1 MSAVVGG
8 AEVTSALRLALALP
22 TDDLFAQVR
31 RLGRPLCSACAHA
44 ASFAQ
49 HLAYEDMC
57 FVAERDSA
65 RRDAVFDDEKGLSWS
80 AFLAAALKP
89 VDAALSAA
97 KTLASAGGLEMVSAS
112 SSAARELRCV

>member
-1 MSAVVGG
+1 
-8 AEVTSALRLALALP
+8 
-22 TDDLFAQVR
+22 
-31 RLGRPLCSACAHA
+31 
-44 ASFAQ
+44 
-49 HLAYEDMC
+49 MC